1 MPTAK
6 NQIFIGLEDD
16 SCYLVRGIFP
26 GGKGGE
32 EGRKEGMIKFLA
44 GGGGLPPTPVGKT
57 LG

>member
-16 SCYLVRGIFP
+16 SCYLVGGIFP
-26 GGKGGE
+26 GGKGG
-32 EGRKEGMIKFLA
+32 GGEGMIKFLA
-44 GGGGLPPTPVGKT
+44 GGGGLPPTLVGKT